1 MVNGR
6 KKFIMNKYFLELK
19 DCIESVRK
27 IMYDIE
33 ERDVS
38 MSMEDPLYY
47 LSVELT
53 KAKQLIEDI
62 RTKLMGKGIIC

>member
-1 MVNGR
+1 MI
-6 KKFIMNKYFLELK
+6 KDFIDLK
-19 DCIESVRK
+19 DCMESIRK

-53 KAKQLIEDI
+53 KAKQLIEEI

>member
-1 MVNGR
+1 MQKV
-6 KKFIMNKYFLELK
+6 FINLK
-19 DCIESVRK
+19 DCMESVRK
-27 IMYDIE
+27 IMNDIE

-38 MSMEDPLYY
+38 LVMEDPLYD
-47 LSVELT
+47 LSCELT

>member
-1 MVNGR
+1 
-6 KKFIMNKYFLELK
+6 MNIVFLNLK
-19 DCIESVRK
+19 DCMESIRK

-53 KAKQLIEDI
+53 KAKQLIEEI

>member
-1 MVNGR
+1 MDS
-6 KKFIMNKYFLELK
+6 I
-19 DCIESVRK
+19 RK

-62 RTKLMGKGIIC
+62 RTKLMGKGIICWAYGVLCWDECTGGLR

>member
-1 MVNGR
+1 
-6 KKFIMNKYFLELK
+6 MNIVFLNLK
-19 DCIESVRK
+19 DCMESIRK

>member
-1 MVNGR
+1 MI
-6 KKFIMNKYFLELK
+6 KDFIDLK
-19 DCIESVRK
+19 DCMESIRK

>member
-1 MVNGR
+1 MTKV
-6 KKFIMNKYFLELK
+6 FINLK

-47 LSVELT
+47 LSGELT

>member
-1 MVNGR
+1 M
-6 KKFIMNKYFLELK
+6 
-19 DCIESVRK
+19 ESIRK

-53 KAKQLIEDI
+53 KAKQLIEEI

>member
-1 MVNGR
+1 MI
-6 KKFIMNKYFLELK
+6 KDFINLK

-53 KAKQLIEDI
+53 KAKQLIENI

>member
-1 MVNGR
+1 M
-6 KKFIMNKYFLELK
+6 
-19 DCIESVRK
+19 ESIRK

-38 MSMEDPLYY
+38 MSMEDPLYH

>member
-1 MVNGR
+1 
-6 KKFIMNKYFLELK
+6 MNIVFLNLK

>member
-1 MVNGR
+1 MQ
-6 KKFIMNKYFLELK
+6 KYFINLK
-19 DCIESVRK
+19 DCMESIRK

-38 MSMEDPLYY
+38 MSMEDPLYH

>member
-1 MVNGR
+1 
-6 KKFIMNKYFLELK
+6 MNIVFLNLK
-19 DCIESVRK
+19 DCMESIQK

-53 KAKQLIEDI
+53 KAKQLIEEI

>member
-1 MVNGR
+1 MI
-6 KKFIMNKYFLELK
+6 KDFINLK

-33 ERDVS
+33 ARDVS